1 MFLKDGLGGDLV
13 KIFYLAMAVMLLYLA
28 GYIGLCYH
36 LYFRPARPRA
46 VRVTFAGSF
55 SLAQAV
61 GALSL
66 HSTVR
71 H

>member
-1 MFLKDGLGGDLV
+1 V
-13 KIFYLAMAVMLLYLA
+13 KIFYLAMAIMLLYLA

-36 LYFRPARPRA
+36 FYFRRPARPKA

-66 HSTVR
+66 HHTAR
-71 H
+71 R